1 MPTMHKIVWG
11 WAGVGAAMAVTL
23 PIAMWRVSQT
33 PQFIGQSFNSW
44 NCAGKM
50 PDQRTVMTSEMC
62 ASLVV
67 PPLPAKK

>member
-1 MPTMHKIVWG
+1 MLTMHKIVWS
-11 WAGVGAAMAVTL
+11 WAGLGAVFAFTL

-44 NCAGKM
+44 DCTGKM
-50 PDQRTVMTSEMC
+50 PGQRTVTTGEMC

-67 PPLPAKK
+67 PSLPKK

>member
-11 WAGVGAAMAVTL
+11 WTGIGVILAVTL

-33 PQFIGQSFNSW
+33 PQFAGQSFNSW

-50 PDQRTVMTSEMC
+50 PDQRTVTTGEMC

-67 PPLPAKK
+67 PPLPKK